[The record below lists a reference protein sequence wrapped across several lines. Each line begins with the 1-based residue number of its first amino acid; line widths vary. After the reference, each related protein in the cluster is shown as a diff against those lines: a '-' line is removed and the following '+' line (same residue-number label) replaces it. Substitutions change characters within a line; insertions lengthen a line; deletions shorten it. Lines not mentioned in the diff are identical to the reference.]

1 MWEKLCEYT
10 PPILLG
16 VFPKG
21 EFSEPLTEMFW
32 GITKERLEEW
42 KKGAE
47 EEESDV
53 VNGVAASAGVTEGP
67 AVVILRF
74 SESYKVKN
82 GDILVTFSTA
92 PAWGP
97 VVVRSKGVVLDSG
110 GNMCHA
116 AIIAREE
123 GIPAVSGTLSAT
135 RRIKTGDIIRVDGD
149 KGIVTILKR
158 A

>member
-1 MWEKLCEYT
+1 
-10 PPILLG
+10 
-16 VFPKG
+16 
-21 EFSEPLTEMFW
+21 MFW

-42 KKGAE
+42 KKGVE
-47 EEESDV
+47 EEGDV
-53 VNGVAASAGVTEGP
+53 LAGVAASGGVTEGP
-67 AVVILRF
+67 AVLALRF
-74 SESYKVKN
+74 SDSYKVKN

-97 VVVRSKGVVLDSG
+97 VVSRSKGVVLDSG

-135 RRIKTGDIIRVDGD
+135 RRIKTGDIVRVDGN
-149 KGIVTILKR
+149 KGIVTIIKR
-158 A
+158 AAG